1 MSQGNGLEEG
11 DCPLGLQVLR
21 IAMGEPAVL
30 DTPPIPLHFDSLR
43 QGSPILTMCYVQ
55 GLAVHPLRHVS
66 VSRTQWVLVSERRSS
81 CLQGK
86 LLSN

>member
-30 DTPPIPLHFDSLR
+30 DTPPFIPLHFDSPR

-55 GLAVHPLRHVS
+55 GWQC
-66 VSRTQWVLVSERRSS
+66 TRSGMS
-81 CLQGK
+81 QSPGHSGC
-86 LLSN
+86 